1 MPYEDMNDYELISY
15 INENNEEANNI
26 IIKKYEPLISSLA
39 TRLLK
44 SCPYL
49 GLEKSDLV
57 QEGMIGLNHAIGYF
71 NEQKDITFYT
81 YAKTCIERR
90 LISVI
95 VSAKRLKHKN
105 LNESISFDTEE
116 DGMLDYF
123 LKDETTNPENIV
135 IDENETEDIINLVK
149 KKLTDFEDQVF
160 DLMLSYF
167 NYREIA
173 SILDKEPKQVDNAI
187 QRIKGKVKE
196 EIRKYNDE
204 K

>member
-1 MPYEDMNDYELISY
+1 MDYAELNDYELISY

-26 IIKKYEPLISSLA
+26 ILKKYEPLINSIVN
-39 TRLLK
+39 RMMK
-44 SCPYL
+44 YCPYL
-49 GLEKSDLV
+49 GLEKSDLI
-57 QEGMIGLNHAIGYF
+57 QEGLIGLNHAIGYF

-105 LNESISFDTEE
+105 LNESISFDSDT
-116 DGMLDYF
+116 DGTLDF
-123 LKDETTNPENIV
+123 MLKDDSTNPEKIV
-135 IDENETEDIINLVK
+135 LNEEMNNELIGLVK
-149 KKLTDFEDQVF
+149 EKLTGFESQVF

-167 NYREIA
+167 SYKEIA
-173 SILDKEPKQVDNAI
+173 QMLDKEPKQVDNAI
-187 QRIKGKVKE
+187 QRIKFKVKE
-196 EIRKYNDE
+196 TLKTYND

>member
-1 MPYEDMNDYELISY
+1 MDYAELNDYELISY

-26 IIKKYEPLISSLA
+26 ILKKYEPLINSIVN
-39 TRLLK
+39 RMIK
-44 SCPYL
+44 YCPYL
-49 GLEKSDLV
+49 GLEKSDLI
-57 QEGMIGLNHAIGYF
+57 QEGLIGLNHAIGYF

-105 LNESISFDTEE
+105 LNESISFDSDT
-116 DGMLDYF
+116 DGTLDF
-123 LKDETTNPENIV
+123 MLKDDSTNPEKIV
-135 IDENETEDIINLVK
+135 LNEEMNNELIGLVK
-149 KKLTDFEDQVF
+149 EKFTGFESQVF

-167 NYREIA
+167 SYKEIA
-173 SILDKEPKQVDNAI
+173 QMLDKEPKQVDNAI
-187 QRIKGKVKE
+187 QRIKFKVKE
-196 EIRKYNDE
+196 TLKTYND

>member
-1 MPYEDMNDYELISY
+1 MDYSDLNDYELISY

-26 IIKKYEPLISSLA
+26 ILKKYEPLIASIVN
-39 TRLLK
+39 RMMQ

-49 GLEKSDLV
+49 GLEKSDMI
-57 QEGMIGLNHAIGYF
+57 QEGLIGLNHAIGYF

-95 VSAKRLKHKN
+95 VSAKRLKNKS
-105 LNESISFDTEE
+105 LNESISFDSDDEGT
-116 DGMLDYF
+116 LDF
-123 LKDETTNPENIV
+123 LLKDDSTNPENIV
-135 IDENETEDIINLVK
+135 INETSNNDMINLVK
-149 KKLTDFEDQVF
+149 EKLTDFENQVF

-167 NYREIA
+167 NYKEIA
-173 SILDKEPKQVDNAI
+173 EMLDKEPKQVDNAI
-187 QRIKGKVKE
+187 QRIKVKVREVIK
-196 EIRKYNDE
+196 KYDE